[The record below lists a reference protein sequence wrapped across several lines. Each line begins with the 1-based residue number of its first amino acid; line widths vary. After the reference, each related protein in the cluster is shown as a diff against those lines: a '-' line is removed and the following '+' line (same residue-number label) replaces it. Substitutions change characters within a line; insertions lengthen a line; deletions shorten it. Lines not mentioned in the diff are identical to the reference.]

1 MATDLDP
8 RTPDILARYRRI
20 VAWPGGRSVF
30 DYLIGS
36 TVPYAGSI
44 RPQVEVLEPG
54 RARVAIAD
62 RRAVRNHLGSVH
74 AAALVNLGEL
84 AANLAL
90 MTRQPR
96 DGRWIVRGL
105 DVDFVKVAR
114 GPVRAE
120 ANVPELAWTES
131 RDVPGEAVVTDSSG
145 ATVAVVRPRWRIGP
159 KKPAQ
164 VAA

>member
-1 MATDLDP
+1 MPTVPDA

-20 VAWPGGRSVF
+20 VAWPGGASVF
-30 DYLIGS
+30 DYLLGS

-44 RPQVEVLEPG
+44 RPHVEVLEPG

-90 MTRQPR
+90 MTRQAR

-105 DVDFVKVAR
+105 DVEFVKIAR
-114 GPVRAE
+114 GPVHAE
-120 ANVPELAWTES
+120 ANMPELAWDES
-131 RDVPGEAVVTDSSG
+131 RDVRGEAIVTDSSG
-145 ATVAVVRPRWRIGP
+145 ETVAVVRPRWRIGP
-159 KKPAQ
+159 KKPPQ